1 MIPLRSDSGGG
12 FHTKLRE
19 VGNGL
24 VKVKVA
30 GGPLGT
36 NVQIQVLYQII
47 ICFLHTFFVSSD
59 RHRC

>member
-12 FHTKLRE
+12 LHTKLRE

-24 VKVKVA
+24 VKVKVV

-36 NVQIQVLYQII
+36 NLQIQVIVSNYL
-47 ICFLHTFFVSSD
+47 FLLTFFVGND
-59 RHRC
+59 RYRC